1 MATCEKVILRKK
13 LINIFELIITDKDV
27 YICQNMSIKRRIN
40 KFIEDKLTP
49 IQEIKDI
56 TLIDEGI
63 KILKLHLLA
72 LMAKEGCYLP

>member
-1 MATCEKVILRKK
+1 MPHENVILRKK
-13 LINIFELIITDKDV
+13 LINLFELIITDKNV
-27 YICQNMSIKRRIN
+27 YICENMSIKRHIN

>member
-1 MATCEKVILRKK
+1 MPHENVILRKK
-13 LINIFELIITDKDV
+13 LINLFELIITDKNV
-27 YICQNMSIKRRIN
+27 YICENMSIKRHIN

-49 IQEIKDI
+49 IQEVKDI

>member
-1 MATCEKVILRKK
+1 MPHENVILRKK
-13 LINIFELIITDKDV
+13 LTNIFELIITDKDV
-27 YICQNMSIKRRIN
+27 YICENMSIKRRIN

-49 IQEIKDI
+49 IQEVKDI

>member
-1 MATCEKVILRKK
+1 MATREKVILRTK

-27 YICQNMSIKRRIN
+27 YICQNMSIKRHIN

-49 IQEIKDI
+49 IKDI
-56 TLIDEGI
+56 FLINEGI
-63 KILKLHLLA
+63 KVLRLHIMA

>member
-1 MATCEKVILRKK
+1 MPHENVILRKK
-13 LINIFELIITDKDV
+13 LTNIFELIITDKDV
-27 YICQNMSIKRRIN
+27 YICENMSIKRRIN

>member
-1 MATCEKVILRKK
+1 MPHENVILRKK

-27 YICQNMSIKRRIN
+27 YICENMSIKRHIN

-49 IQEIKDI
+49 IQEVKDI

>member
-1 MATCEKVILRKK
+1 MPHENVILRKK
-13 LINIFELIITDKDV
+13 LINLFELIITDKNV
-27 YICQNMSIKRRIN
+27 YICENMSIKSHIN

>member
-1 MATCEKVILRKK
+1 MPTEKVVLRAK
-13 LINIFELIITDKDV
+13 LINLFELIITDKDV
-27 YICQNMSIKRRIN
+27 YICENMTIKRHIN

-63 KILKLHLLA
+63 KVLRLHIMA
-72 LMAKEGCYLP
+72 LMAKEGYYLP